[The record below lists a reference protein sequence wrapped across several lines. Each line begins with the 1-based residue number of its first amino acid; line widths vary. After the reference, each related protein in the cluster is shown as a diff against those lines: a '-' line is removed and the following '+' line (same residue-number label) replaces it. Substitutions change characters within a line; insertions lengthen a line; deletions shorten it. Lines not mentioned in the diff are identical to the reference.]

1 MLQAALR
8 LCDMPQVALVPIVR
22 SRLPAGSGPFFS
34 RLRELGR
41 SARTAGSVMT
51 PLRPRLASATEE
63 ERRQLVM
70 AFLSEQVAK
79 VLALGPTQAVPADRS
94 LLDMGMDSL
103 MAMELRNRIAG
114 AVEVRIAVADLLE
127 GPTTGQL
134 AATILQ
140 ALTDA
145 SRTAPPAEREEVEL

>member
-1 MLQAALR
+1 MLA
-8 LCDMPQVALVPIVR
+8 PP
-22 SRLPAGSGPFFS
+22 
-34 RLRELGR
+34 ELDR
-41 SARTAGSVMT
+41 
-51 PLRPRLASATEE
+51 
-63 ERRQLVM
+63 VM

-79 VLALGPTQAVPADRS
+79 VLALGPAQAVPADRS

-127 GPTTGQL
+127 GPTTSQL
-134 AATILQ
+134 AATILA
-140 ALTDA
+140 ALPDA